1 MIDPARK
8 PVEAEQAKPVVKLA
22 TTHSLP
28 KRARLVPLT
37 YLEMYLIHIFLFQQ
51 LHRNSTVLFR

>member
-1 MIDPARK
+1 MIDPACK
-8 PVEAEQAKPVVKLA
+8 PVEAQQVKPVVKPA

-28 KRARLVPLT
+28 KHARLVLLT

-51 LHRNSTVLFR
+51 LHRNSTALFR

>member
-8 PVEAEQAKPVVKLA
+8 PVEAQLAKSVVKPA
-22 TTHSLP
+22 TTQSS
-28 KRARLVPLT
+28 KACTVGTST

-51 LHRNSTVLFR
+51 LHRNSATLLQ

>member
-8 PVEAEQAKPVVKLA
+8 PTQAQQAKPVVKPA

-28 KRARLVPLT
+28 KRARLVPFNL
-37 YLEMYLIHIFLFQQ
+37 
-51 LHRNSTVLFR
+51 S